1 MSDKIILSYY
11 MMQESEYYDPEN
23 CDWCRIEGKEQAEST
38 QCNHVLCCDEC
49 GQFCDACPHDF
60 YLCGNCCEDQCK
72 TSNEPSR
79 TNPNYIGNITEDK
92 E

>member
-1 MSDKIILSYY
+1 MIN

-38 QCNHVLCCDEC
+38 ACNHVLCCDEC

-72 TSNEPSR
+72 TSNEPPR